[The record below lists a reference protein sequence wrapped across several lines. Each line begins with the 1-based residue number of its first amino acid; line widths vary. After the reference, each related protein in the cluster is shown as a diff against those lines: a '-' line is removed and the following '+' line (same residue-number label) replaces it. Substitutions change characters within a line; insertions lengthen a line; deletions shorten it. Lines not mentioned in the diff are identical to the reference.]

1 MIGTTPAAAH
11 ANAVAAGALVDEL
24 ARAGV
29 RDVCVAPGARS
40 TPLVLAVASHP
51 ALRPW
56 VVTDERSAGFFAV
69 GLARASRRAVAVV
82 CTSGTAV
89 ANLGPAVAEASF
101 AEVPLLLLTADRP
114 TELRDCGAPQTIR
127 QPGLFA
133 HHARWSVDAAVP
145 DDGAALAA
153 YFRSLACRAVGTAVA
168 APMGPVHLNL
178 PFREPLLD
186 PTVARA
192 GSHADTGRPDG
203 RPWTAVAPATLGV
216 GHDTVAELTR
226 IARSSRRGLLVC
238 GPATGT
244 QPSYVAAADLGRR
257 LGWPVLADPLSGVRH
272 GPHDRSAVLDA
283 YDIVLRSPVFRD
295 RHGADVIMRFGA
307 VPTSKALQQYL
318 STTCAMHH
326 VLVAAPGTWPDPLAT
341 VSAVVHADAAEVC
354 DRMSEEVRDEPSA
367 RDAGWLA
374 AWRDADDTVR
384 RAVAAQLDAE
394 PDLGELHVAPDLV
407 AMLPDDAVLVVGNSL
422 PVRHVD
428 TFVGGTDKPLR
439 ILANS
444 GANGIDGVL
453 STALGVAA
461 GSGRPT
467 ALLVGDLS
475 FLHDLGG
482 LQIAARHSVDLLVVV
497 LNNDGGAIFSF
508 LPQAGLG
515 SVFER
520 YFATPHGLDLE
531 PAVRMC
537 GGTFARA
544 ATRDAFRSAVRDV
557 LRRRGLRVIE
567 VRSTRDQTRNRH
579 AAIVEHALA
588 QLHAGHGGGG
598 T

>member
-1 MIGTTPAAAH
+1 
-11 ANAVAAGALVDEL
+11 
-24 ARAGV
+24 
-29 RDVCVAPGARS
+29 
-40 TPLVLAVASHP
+40 
-51 ALRPW
+51 
-56 VVTDERSAGFFAV
+56 
-69 GLARASRRAVAVV
+69 
-82 CTSGTAV
+82 
-89 ANLGPAVAEASF
+89 
-101 AEVPLLLLTADRP
+101 
-114 TELRDCGAPQTIR
+114 
-127 QPGLFA
+127 
-133 HHARWSVDAAVP
+133 
-145 DDGAALAA
+145 
-153 YFRSLACRAVGTAVA
+153 
-168 APMGPVHLNL
+168 
-178 PFREPLLD
+178 
-186 PTVARA
+186 
-192 GSHADTGRPDG
+192 
-203 RPWTAVAPATLGV
+203 
-216 GHDTVAELTR
+216 
-226 IARSSRRGLLVC
+226 
-238 GPATGT
+238 
-244 QPSYVAAADLGRR
+244 
-257 LGWPVLADPLSGVRH
+257 
-272 GPHDRSAVLDA
+272 
-283 YDIVLRSPVFRD
+283 
-295 RHGADVIMRFGA
+295 
-307 VPTSKALQQYL
+307 
-318 STTCAMHH
+318 
-326 VLVAAPGTWPDPLAT
+326 
-341 VSAVVHADAAEVC
+341 
-354 DRMSEEVRDEPSA
+354 
-367 RDAGWLA
+367 
-374 AWRDADDTVR
+374 
-384 RAVAAQLDAE
+384 
-394 PDLGELHVAPDLV
+394 
-407 AMLPDDAVLVVGNSL
+407 
-422 PVRHVD
+422 
-428 TFVGGTDKPLR
+428 LR
-439 ILANS
+439 ILANR

>member
-1 MIGTTPAAAH
+1 MIGTARAAAP
-11 ANAVAAGALVDEL
+11 ANAAAAGALVDEL

-29 RDVCVAPGARS
+29 RDVCVSPGARS
-40 TPLVLAVASHP
+40 TPLALAVASHP

-101 AEVPLLLLTADRP
+101 AEVPLLLVTADRP

-133 HHARWSVDAAVP
+133 PHARWSVDTAVP
-145 DDGAALAA
+145 DDGAALAP
-153 YFRSLACRAVGTAVA
+153 YFRTLACRAVGTAVA
-168 APMGPVHLNL
+168 APMGPVHLNV

-186 PTVARA
+186 PTAGHVAP
-192 GSHADTGRPDG
+192 HAAGRPGG
-203 RPWTAVAPATLGV
+203 RPWTTVVPATLGV

-226 IARSSRRGLLVC
+226 IVRSSPRGLVVC

-272 GPHDRSAVLDA
+272 GAHDRGVVIDA
-283 YDIVLRSPVFRD
+283 YDVLLRSPAFRD
-295 RHGADVIMRFGA
+295 RHRADVIVRFGA

-318 STTCAMHH
+318 SMAGPTHH

-374 AWRDADDTVR
+374 AWQDADDTLRSAVD
-384 RAVAAQLDAE
+384 AQLAAQPALCELPVAA
-394 PDLGELHVAPDLV
+394 DLV
-407 AMLPDDAVLVVGNSL
+407 ALLPNDAVLVVGNSL
-422 PVRHVD
+422 PVRHID
-428 TFVGGTDKPLR
+428 TFVGGTDKTLR
-439 ILANS
+439 ILANR

-453 STALGVAA
+453 STALGAAA

-482 LQIAARHSVDLLVVV
+482 LQIAARHGIDLLVVV

-508 LPQAGLG
+508 LPQARLG
-515 SVFER
+515 ETFER
-520 YFATPHGLDLE
+520 YFVTPHGLDLE

-537 GGTFARA
+537 GGTFARP
-544 ATRDAFRSAVRDV
+544 ATRDAFRGAVDDA
-557 LRRRGLRVIE
+557 LRRPGLRVIE
-567 VRSTRDQTRNRH
+567 VRTDREQTRARH

-588 QLHAGHGGGG
+588 RLHDTQGGGG